1 MQPVNFI
8 AIEYLTGPFLN
19 CNFFFYRHT
28 CIGLLCL
35 WVIFS
40 KGYIEPYLLKT
51 FRRFCTWFY
60 CFVYSRA
67 WISMFAVFFFS
78 NYFTH
83 WSHLGLDSVNILVN
97 APPRR
102 IQDKHV
108 GWRSFQWKGRIPI
121 SLFILSI
128 SLIAYSLFV
137 CLCVCLFA
145 NSFKRGSKGY
155 FDTWY

>member
-1 MQPVNFI
+1 MRPWIYVQWVTFFNLSTVPNLRYRYKGQPVNFI

-51 FRRFCTWFY
+51 FRRFCTWFH

-83 WSHLGLDSVNILVN
+83 WSHLGLDSV
-97 APPRR
+97 
-102 IQDKHV
+102 
-108 GWRSFQWKGRIPI
+108 S
-121 SLFILSI
+121 ILSNATQDMHVQ
-128 SLIAYSLFV
+128 LRKFFMMKGAYPTTPLHSIYII
-137 CLCVCLFA
+137 
-145 NSFKRGSKGY
+145 NSE
-155 FDTWY
+155 